1 MVRHVP
7 LCFKEPIIKVQL
19 MKKLGNRYS
28 QAVIIVKEKVKGR
41 VTDTIVL
48 QHPREKEILNQILV
62 LGSTFFD
69 KS

>member
-1 MVRHVP
+1 M
-7 LCFKEPIIKVQL
+7 
-19 MKKLGNRYS
+19 
-28 QAVIIVKEKVKGR
+28 VKGR